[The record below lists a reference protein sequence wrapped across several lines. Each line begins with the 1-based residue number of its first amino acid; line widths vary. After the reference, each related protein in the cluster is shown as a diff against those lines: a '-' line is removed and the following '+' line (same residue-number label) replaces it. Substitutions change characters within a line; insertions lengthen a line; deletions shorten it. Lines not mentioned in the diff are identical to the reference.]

1 MLVAVLGS
9 DEVSVREGVRE
20 SEELEVT
27 VADVVPM
34 TVTEDVRGSVAEMVM
49 DSERVVLVEEHTQL
63 GK

>member
-1 MLVAVLGS
+1 MLGS
-9 DEVSVREGVRE
+9 DEVSVREGVWE